1 MINEPPRRER
11 VGAWLLLL
19 GTTVAG
25 VGLVWDIQ
33 WHSDVG
39 PDTFFTLPHLV
50 MYLGSAISGTTSLAV
65 VLLTTRAADRGA
77 HRAGAITVLRVFR
90 APLPFLLCGTA
101 AAVGLLYGLADLW
114 WHTVYGFDVTPTS
127 PPHVAMSLMSLF
139 DTVGLTLAFMMMRRS
154 ASGRFGLAAAV
165 AASLPSLVFL
175 AYSTPPLPGVHSVVL
190 AITAVAVILVAA
202 AAGALRSPKAVAMIA
217 ATYAVVQVVLW
228 VFPMPATKLYAESLG
243 LGLRDY
249 VVGVPVMPIT
259 FPMATPLAALAFA
272 VGMHFAVRRNWAP
285 KTTVPVLGAAAG
297 TFVALGYFMVP
308 VFEPEPLT
316 LVAGPV
322 VGALAAWIG
331 WQLGNIGR
339 AATQGSKEL
348 SHV

>member
-1 MINEPPRRER
+1 MISEPPRRER
-11 VGAWLLLL
+11 LGAWLLLL

-25 VGLVWDIQ
+25 IGLVWDIQ

-50 MYLGSAISGTTSLAV
+50 MYLGTAISGTTSLAV
-65 VLLTTRAADRGA
+65 VLLTTRAADRA
-77 HRAGAITVLRVFR
+77 SAITVLRVFR
-90 APLPFLLCGTA
+90 APLPFLLSGTA

-139 DTVGLTLAFMMMRRS
+139 DTVGVTLAFIMMRRS

-165 AASLPSLVFL
+165 AASTASLVFL

-190 AITAVAVILVAA
+190 AITAVAVLLIAA
-202 AAGALRSPKAVAMIA
+202 TAGALRSPKAVAMIA
-217 ATYAVVQVVLW
+217 ATYVAVQVLLW
-228 VFPMPATKLYAESLG
+228 FFPMPATKLYAESLG

-249 VVGVPVMPIT
+249 VTGVPVMPIT
-259 FPMATPLAALAFA
+259 FPMAMPLAALILAA
-272 VGMHFAVRRNWAP
+272 GIHFAVRRNWSP
-285 KTTVPVLGAAAG
+285 KASVLALGAVAG
-297 TFVALGYFMVP
+297 TLVALGYFAVP

-331 WQLGNIGR
+331 WQLGSLGR
-339 AATQGSKEL
+339 AATQEGH
-348 SHV
+348 HV

>member
-50 MYLGSAISGTTSLAV
+50 MYLGSAISGTTALAV
-65 VLLTTRAADRGA
+65 VLLTTRAAD
-77 HRAGAITVLRVFR
+77 RAGAITVLRVFR

-165 AASLPSLVFL
+165 AASLASLVFL
-175 AYSTPPLPGVHSVVL
+175 AYSTPPLPGIHSVVL

-202 AAGALRSPKAVAMIA
+202 TAGALRSPKAVAMIA
-217 ATYAVVQVVLW
+217 ATYTVVQVVLW

-285 KTTVPVLGAAAG
+285 KTVVPMLGAVAG
-297 TFVALGYFMVP
+297 TLVALGYFIVP
-308 VFEPEPLT
+308 VFEPDPLT
-316 LVAGPV
+316 LVAGPL
-322 VGALAAWIG
+322 VGALAARIG
-331 WQLGNIGR
+331 WQLGSLGR
-339 AATQGSKEL
+339 AAATQESKEL